1 MRGLLSDSEPP
12 AVSACPLYKLF
23 YRLLNG
29 TISTFRSENSG
40 ESQTM
45 NFETLC
51 IHTGVHKD
59 TQYNSVITPIYPSS
73 TFYWNDL
80 ETNSGYDYTRSGNP
94 TRDALNEN
102 LAKLEGGVGCVTTS
116 TGMSAVHCAMAL
128 FSPGDHII
136 APADVY
142 GGTFRLFSQY
152 LTEKG
157 LTFSFVD
164 MTDLEAVR
172 AAVTSATKGIWIE
185 TPSNPMMKV
194 IDLAAVVEI
203 AGSANAIS
211 ICDNTFLS
219 PYLQRPFDFGV
230 DIVMHSTTKYINGHS
245 DVVGGA
251 VISKQQEHADRVAWL
266 CNALGLACS
275 PFDAWL
281 VLRGVK
287 TLGCRM
293 EAQQA
298 SAMKIA
304 RFLEQHADIDR
315 VYYPGLESH
324 PQHELAS
331 RQQDGYGAMLS
342 FDVKGGRP
350 VAERVCMNSRLFDV
364 AESLGGIES
373 LISFPV
379 TMSHASM
386 SVEGRKAAGITE
398 NTVRVSVGLEHSDDL
413 IADLSQ
419 ALAS

>member
-1 MRGLLSDSEPP
+1 M
-12 AVSACPLYKLF
+12 K
-23 YRLLNG
+23 
-29 TISTFRSENSG
+29 
-40 ESQTM
+40 
-45 NFETLC
+45 FETRC
-51 IHTGVHKD
+51 VHTGVHKD
-59 TQYNSVITPIYPSS
+59 QQFNSVITPIYPTS

-80 ETNSGYDYTRSGNP
+80 TTNSGYDYTRSGNP

-102 LAKLEGGVGCVTTS
+102 LAALEGGVGCSTTS
-116 TGMSAVHCAMAL
+116 TGMSAIHCAMAL
-128 FSPGDHII
+128 FNPGDHVV
-136 APADVY
+136 APADLY
-142 GGTFRLFSQY
+142 GGTFRLFDRF

-157 LTFSFVD
+157 LQFSFVD
-164 MTDLEAVR
+164 MTRLNDVS
-172 AAVTSATKGIWIE
+172 AAIRPNTRCVWIE

-194 IDLAAVVEI
+194 IDLSGVVEI
-203 AGSANAIS
+203 ARQQKAVT

-219 PYLQRPFDFGV
+219 PYLQRPLEFGV
-230 DIVMHSTTKYINGHS
+230 DVVMHSTTKYINGHS

-251 VISKQQEHADRVAWL
+251 VISRDRETADRIAWI

-304 RFLEQHADIDR
+304 RFLNDHPLVER

-324 PQHELAS
+324 PQHELAK
-331 RQQDGYGAMLS
+331 QQQKGFGAMLS
-342 FDVKGGRP
+342 FDVRDGRP
-350 VAERVCMNSRLFDV
+350 VAEKVCINSKLFDV

-386 SVEGRKAAGITE
+386 TPEARAAAGITE
-398 NTVRVSVGLEHSDDL
+398 KTVRVSVGLEHSDDL
-413 IADLSQ
+413 IADLKQ
-419 ALAS
+419 ALES